1 MINIATVIQEFNIG
15 GFVLLGEPTNED
27 EFNSMFRKVI
37 GEDETGSAILS
48 DNPQDWGITWQQ
60 IMAKKPQIES
70 AQNLQLL
77 REERDRRIAETDWWV
92 LPDRTPTQ
100 AQLDY
105 RQALRDITNTYT
117 SLDDVIWPEKP

>member
-105 RQALRDITNTYT
+105 RQALRDITKYS
-117 SLDDVIWPEKP
+117 SLDDAIWPEKP